1 MKCLWIAREMPFPA
15 NSGDRIYT
23 AQLARAFGQAN
34 GGVTFV
40 GIADQATDAPPA
52 DDHEV
57 RWSSVPGPRHGLVRS
72 LASTWPLVAA
82 MHATPAYQARLD
94 ELFAQPW
101 DVIVFDHY
109 GSGWALQRYLASAAG
124 RSAQRARTAYIAHNH
139 EEKVLRAVAADS
151 DAALFKRLGFW
162 QNYLKVRAMERYM
175 VRHVDLVTAITE
187 EDASSFSAQRDGLRT
202 LVLTPGYNGAVAPE
216 RNISAATPRHVM
228 MVGSFQWAA
237 KQENLRQFLKV
248 ADPVFAAHNIVFD
261 VVGGMPE
268 ALRADLTPTLK
279 ATRLHGFV
287 QDPTPLFD
295 SARMALVPEA
305 IGGGFKLKFLDYL
318 FRRMPV
324 ATLTDAVAGL
334 PAVLRAEMIQA
345 QTLAGLADAVV
356 AAIDEVER
364 LNGMQQRAFI
374 AGNSL
379 FQWRDRGA
387 QLRAMLSAQ
396 PEAAALAASV

>member
-23 AQLARAFGQAN
+23 AQMVRAFGQAN

-40 GIADQATDAPPA
+40 GIADHATDAPPA
-52 DDHEV
+52 DDSEV
-57 RWSSVPGPRHGLVRS
+57 RWISIGGGRHSLARS
-72 LASTWPLVAA
+72 LLSTAPLVAA
-82 MHATPAYQARLD
+82 MHATPAYIAKLD
-94 ELFAQPW
+94 ELFAQQW
-101 DVIVFDHY
+101 DAIVFDHY

-124 RSAQRARTAYIAHNH
+124 RSANRARTAYVAHNH

-151 DAALFKRLGFW
+151 DAGLVKRLGYW
-162 QNYLKVRAMERYM
+162 QNYFKVRAMERYM
-175 VRHVDLVTAITE
+175 VQHVDLVTAITQ
-187 EDASSFSAQRDGLRT
+187 EDAASFTAQREGLRS
-202 LVLTPGYNGAVAPE
+202 LVLTPGYNGAVSPE
-216 RNISAATPRHVM
+216 RSISAATPRHVM
-228 MVGSFQWAA
+228 MLGSFQWAA
-237 KQENLRQFLKV
+237 KQENLRQFLRV
-248 ADPVFAAHNIVFD
+248 ADPVFAANNIVFD
-261 VVGGMPE
+261 VVGGMPD

-334 PAVLRAEMIQA
+334 PAVLRAEMIQS
-345 QTLAGLADAVV
+345 QTLAGLAEAVV
-356 AAIDEVER
+356 AEIDAVER
-364 LNGMQQRAFI
+364 LNGMQQRAFA

-379 FQWRDRGA
+379 FQWRDRGV
-387 QLRAMLSAQ
+387 QLREMLSAQ
-396 PEAAALAASV
+396 PSAMALAGA